1 MSSLSDIS
9 GDISVSNIFSNTKGE
24 CKGMN
29 KWYVIGKIGGI
40 LSSVKTIA
48 LLGIGFVG
56 GCLLMDDHNKRRKQ
70 KPEEPG
76 DAHPERYDIWR
87 EGWMDGYKCGY
98 FEGTG
103 GYEPREKFENN
114 EENENAEK

>member
-1 MSSLSDIS
+1 
-9 GDISVSNIFSNTKGE
+9 
-24 CKGMN
+24 MN

-56 GCLLMDDHNKRRKQ
+56 GCMLIVDHDKRHKQ

-76 DAHPERYDIWR
+76 NAHPERYNIWR

-98 FEGTG
+98 SEGTG
-103 GYEPREKFENN
+103 RSEPT
-114 EENENAEK
+114 EEFADNGDNDNAEK